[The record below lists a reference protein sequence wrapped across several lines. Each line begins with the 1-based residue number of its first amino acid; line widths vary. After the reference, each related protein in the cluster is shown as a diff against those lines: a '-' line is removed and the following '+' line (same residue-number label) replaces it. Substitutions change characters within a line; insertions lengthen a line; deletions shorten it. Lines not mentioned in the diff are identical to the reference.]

1 LKQEDFLTFLS
12 PKIMSRI
19 AQALRLLGDET
30 RLRILILVSQTPLN
44 VSELT
49 TILGMAQSGI
59 SRHLSHLRKMKLLQE
74 RKEGIWTFY
83 QLAQKESLDS
93 ELHLLWSYLQEQLS
107 TMKDPNNDRV
117 RLHEVL
123 RQREISGGGLNERLL
138 EPGQSW
144 FAWSCLLGILL
155 GQNGE
160 RKSGFDS
167 GTSVLD
173 IIDLGCGDGTL
184 TVEMAK
190 FAAHVIGV
198 DNNPEILASARQ
210 RIDRLGLKNVSL
222 IAENVSQLSLP
233 DQSLDVVF
241 FSQSLHHL
249 DDPKRGFKE
258 AARILRPGGQ
268 VLVMELAAH
277 TEDWVLEKLGHKW
290 QGFEKET
297 LLDFMQEAGFKHLY
311 SEILPFR
318 REELF
323 QIILASGRKS

>member
-1 LKQEDFLTFLS
+1 
-12 PKIMSRI
+12 MSNI

-49 TILGMAQSGI
+49 TILGMAQSGV
-59 SRHLSHLRKMKLLQE
+59 SRHLSHLRKMKLIQE
-74 RKEGIWTFY
+74 RKEGIWSYY
-83 QLAQKESLDS
+83 QLAQKEALDI
-93 ELHLLWSYLQEQLS
+93 ELHLLWNYLQDQLS
-107 TMKDPNNDRV
+107 SMKDPNNDRV

-123 RQREISGGGLNERLL
+123 RQREISGGGLNEQLL

-144 FAWSCLLGILL
+144 YAWSCLLGVLL
-155 GQNGE
+155 GQNGKG
-160 RKSGFDS
+160 KSGFDS
-167 GTSVLD
+167 GTSDLE

-190 FAAHVIGV
+190 FAKRVIGV
-198 DNNPEILASARQ
+198 DFNPDILASARQ
-210 RIDRLGLKNVSL
+210 RVDRLGLKNVNL
-222 IAENVSQLSLP
+222 LVEDVSNLSLP
-233 DQSLDVVF
+233 SESLDAVF

-249 DDPKRGFKE
+249 DDPESGLHE

-268 VLVMELAAH
+268 VLIMELASH
-277 TEDWVLEKLGHKW
+277 NEDWVLEKLGHKW
-290 QGFEKET
+290 FGFEKES
-297 LLDFMQEAGFKHLY
+297 LMDYMHKAGFDNLY

-323 QIILASGRKS
+323 QIILSAGRKS

>member
-1 LKQEDFLTFLS
+1 
-12 PKIMSRI
+12 MSSI
-19 AQALRLLGDET
+19 AQVLRLLGDET

-59 SRHLSHLRKMKLLQE
+59 SRHLSHLRKMNLLQE

-83 QLAQKESLDS
+83 QLAQKESLES
-93 ELHLLWSYLQEQLS
+93 ELHLLWNYLQEQLS
-107 TMKDPNNDRV
+107 TMKDPKNDRV

-155 GQNGE
+155 RQNSDQ
-160 RKSGFDS
+160 KSGFDS
-167 GTSVLD
+167 GTSALD

-190 FAAHVIGV
+190 FASHVIGV

-222 IAENVSQLSLP
+222 ISENVSQLSIR
-233 DQSLDVVF
+233 DCSLDVVF

-249 DDPKRGFKE
+249 DDPKSGFKE
-258 AARILRPGGQ
+258 AERILRPGGQ
-268 VLVMELAAH
+268 ILVMELAKH
-277 TEDWVLEKLGHKW
+277 SEDWVLEKLGHKW

-297 LLDFMQEAGFKHLY
+297 LLDFMQNVGFKHVY

-323 QIILASGRKS
+323 QIILLSGKKS

>member
-1 LKQEDFLTFLS
+1 MKQEDILTFLLLNY
-12 PKIMSRI
+12 MSSI
-19 AQALRLLGDET
+19 AQVLRLLGDET
-30 RLRILILVSQTPLN
+30 RLRILILVSHTALN

-93 ELHLLWSYLQEQLS
+93 ELHLLWSYLQEQLAS
-107 TMKDPNNDRV
+107 MKDPNNDRV

-144 FAWSCLLGILL
+144 FAWSCLLGKLL
-155 GQNGE
+155 GHNGE

-167 GTSVLD
+167 GSTELE

-190 FAAHVIGV
+190 FAKMVIGV
-198 DNNPEILASARQ
+198 DYNPEILASARQ

-222 IAENVSQLSLP
+222 IAENVSQLSIP
-233 DQSLDVVF
+233 DESLDVVF

-249 DDPKRGFKE
+249 EDPQSGFIE
-258 AARILRPGGQ
+258 ASRILRPGGQ
-268 VLVMELAAH
+268 VLVMELATH
-277 TEDWVLEKLGHKW
+277 SEEWVLEKLGHKW
-290 QGFEKET
+290 LGFEKET
-297 LLDFMQEAGFKHLY
+297 LLNFMQTAGFSNHQ
-311 SEILPFR
+311 SEILPLR

-323 QIILASGRKS
+323 QIILAAGSKS

>member
-1 LKQEDFLTFLS
+1 
-12 PKIMSRI
+12 MSNI

-49 TILGMAQSGI
+49 TILGMAQSGV
-59 SRHLSHLRKMKLLQE
+59 SRHLSHLRKMKLIQE
-74 RKEGIWTFY
+74 RKEGIWSYY
-83 QLAQKESLDS
+83 QLAQKEALDI
-93 ELHLLWSYLQEQLS
+93 ELHLLWNYLQDQLS
-107 TMKDPNNDRV
+107 SMKDPNNDRV

-123 RQREISGGGLNERLL
+123 RQREISGGGLNEQLL

-144 FAWSCLLGILL
+144 YAWSCLLGVLL
-155 GQNGE
+155 GQNGKG
-160 RKSGFDS
+160 KSGFDS
-167 GTSVLD
+167 GTSDLE

-190 FAAHVIGV
+190 FAKRVIGV
-198 DNNPEILASARQ
+198 DFNPDILASARQ
-210 RIDRLGLKNVSL
+210 RVDRLGLKNVNL
-222 IAENVSQLSLP
+222 LVEDVSNLSLP
-233 DQSLDVVF
+233 SESLDAVF

-249 DDPKRGFKE
+249 DDPESGLRE

-268 VLVMELAAH
+268 VLIMELASH
-277 TEDWVLEKLGHKW
+277 NEDWVLEKLGHKW
-290 QGFEKET
+290 FGFEKES
-297 LLDFMQEAGFKHLY
+297 LMDYMHKAGFDNLY

-323 QIILASGRKS
+323 QIILSAGRKS

>member
-1 LKQEDFLTFLS
+1 
-12 PKIMSRI
+12 
-19 AQALRLLGDET
+19 
-30 RLRILILVSQTPLN
+30 
-44 VSELT
+44 
-49 TILGMAQSGI
+49 
-59 SRHLSHLRKMKLLQE
+59 
-74 RKEGIWTFY
+74 
-83 QLAQKESLDS
+83 
-93 ELHLLWSYLQEQLS
+93 
-107 TMKDPNNDRV
+107 MKDPNNDRV

-160 RKSGFDS
+160 RKSGFGS
-167 GTSVLD
+167 GTSELE

-190 FAAHVIGV
+190 FAKRVIGV
-198 DNNPEILASARQ
+198 DYNPEMLASARQ
-210 RIDRLGLKNVSL
+210 SIDRLGLKNVSL
-222 IAENVSQLSLP
+222 ISENVSKLSLP
-233 DQSLDVVF
+233 DESLDVVF

-249 DDPKRGFKE
+249 DDPESGFKE
-258 AARILRPGGQ
+258 AFRILRTGGQ

-277 TEDWVLEKLGHKW
+277 SEDWVLEKLGHKW

-297 LLDFMQEAGFKHLY
+297 LLNFMQTAGFSHLH
-311 SEILPFR
+311 SEILPDR

-323 QIILASGRKS
+323 EIILASGRKS